1 MRKQFVILIGMIAF
15 LVLGAAACSNDTNT
29 NENKEREESEASK
42 EGDNGEDE
50 KNATSDEA
58 VPSENIL
65 EWETSD
71 FDESEHETLVFD
83 TQDFPATSGPAF
95 ADSGTFVADGEDISK
110 FYDYL
115 EGTTSDFDLDDAGS
129 PHQSHD
135 LKTYPHVFGSD
146 FYTVNNEDKDDP
158 DQLYIVWVDMKT
170 GEKEKLL
177 PVDDIPILEKKGDKL
192 FIFDGDNLTAY
203 DTEKEKEV
211 WEQEI
216 DSDFSIHSL
225 DATENS
231 LVLWGNEGLVVH
243 SQSDGEN
250 TYEAD
255 GVFLQVGTDGDEFYV
270 AEESDETMMEMDES
284 VLHIH
289 RFQEDKEDAEE
300 MFTTE
305 SVQTPDSVDELKI
318 NVEDDII
325 YIQSISGISA
335 YDKDAAEPLWHVMP
349 GEDMLSDSDLDTGDV
364 ESGLDTAY
372 LDGNIYLRTTLR
384 GDDTEGTL
392 ITVIDGKSGEMIENY
407 NFDKLDM
414 IGPLVD
420 DGQVLVMDF
429 YEREEIED
437 SEVQMHIIA
446 GEDVK

>member
-1 MRKQFVILIGMIAF
+1 
-15 LVLGAAACSNDTNT
+15 
-29 NENKEREESEASK
+29 
-42 EGDNGEDE
+42 
-50 KNATSDEA
+50 
-58 VPSENIL
+58 
-65 EWETSD
+65 
-71 FDESEHETLVFD
+71 
-83 TQDFPATSGPAF
+83 
-95 ADSGTFVADGEDISK
+95 
-110 FYDYL
+110 
-115 EGTTSDFDLDDAGS
+115 
-129 PHQSHD
+129 
-135 LKTYPHVFGSD
+135 
-146 FYTVNNEDKDDP
+146 
-158 DQLYIVWVDMKT
+158 MKT
-170 GEKEKLL
+170 GEKEKLI

-231 LVLWGNEGLVVH
+231 LVLWGDEVLAVH
-243 SQSDGEN
+243 SQSEGEN

-372 LDGNIYLRTTLR
+372 LDGNNYLRNILK
-384 GDDTEGTL
+384 GDGIEGSL
-392 ITVIDGKSGEMIENY
+392 IKVIDRKSGEMIENY

-414 IGPLVD
+414 IGPVVD

-437 SEVQMHIIA
+437 SEVQMHIIS
-446 GEDVK
+446 EE